1 MRDGSSTTPALRQ
14 ALHRTMRAHIPRV
27 VDLWSNVMRILR
39 RLSVTSG
46 MERSWCV
53 TWMKTASVFTFI
65 VFVQRTES
73 VVRSMPSS
81 KNWSA
86 QRCKSPQGRHSAR
99 TALKRPCDGQ
109 EAAATCPG
117 DTCSV
122 RPTARTDGQKA
133 KELSVDPS
141 RQRMQEATMLEYPA
155 HLSLLC
161 KNTTID
167 HFAISSVECCTC
179 SPVGN
184 LCT

>member
-1 MRDGSSTTPALRQ
+1 MWWTCG
-14 ALHRTMRAHIPRV
+14 
-27 VDLWSNVMRILR
+27 SNVMRILR

-65 VFVQRTES
+65 AFVQLTES

-86 QRCKSPQGRHSAR
+86 QRCKSPQGKHSAR

-117 DTCSV
+117 DTLFCPNQRYGQTGRRPKSCRSTRHVKECKKPPCSSTL
-122 RPTARTDGQKA
+122 RICLSFART
-133 KELSVDPS
+133 
-141 RQRMQEATMLEYPA
+141 RQLIILRFRP
-155 HLSLLC
+155 
-161 KNTTID
+161 
-167 HFAISSVECCTC
+167 SSVALVLD
-179 SPVGN
+179 PIK
-184 LCT
+184 